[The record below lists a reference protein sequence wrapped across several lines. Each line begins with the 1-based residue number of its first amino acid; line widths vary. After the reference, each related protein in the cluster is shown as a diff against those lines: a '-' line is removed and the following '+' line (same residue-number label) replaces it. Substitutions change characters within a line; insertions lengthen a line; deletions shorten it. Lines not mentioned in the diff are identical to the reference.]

1 MGRNEE
7 SNKRIRD
14 ERRDQILNAALK
26 IFARKGAGVAKVSDI
41 ASAAGVSH
49 GLVYQYF
56 KSKEEIFET
65 LVENA
70 IELTRQATEML
81 SKIPVSPTNK
91 IRLYFEGFLQDLER
105 QRQEGDYPYYF
116 LIMIQATSFET
127 ISEKVNEIIY
137 SQPFPLSDFFYTA
150 ITEGQQKGEI
160 VQGDPNMLTATLLQL
175 SLGIALSSTPGN
187 SSMIS
192 PDVDTILKMLK
203 P

>member
-7 SNKRIRD
+7 LNKKIRD
-14 ERRDQILNAALK
+14 ERKEQILNAALK
-26 IFARKGAGVAKVSDI
+26 IFARKGVGSAKVSDI

-70 IELTRQATEML
+70 IELTGQATNMI
-81 SKIPVSPTNK
+81 SQIPVSPINK
-91 IRLYFEGFLQDLER
+91 IRAFFEGFMQELES
-105 QRQEGDYPYYF
+105 QRQKGEYPYYF

-127 ISEKVNEIIY
+127 ISERVNELLFTK
-137 SQPFPLSDFFYTA
+137 PFPLGVFFYNA
-150 ITEGQQKGEI
+150 IIEGQQSGEI
-160 VQGDPNMLTATLLQL
+160 IQDDPMMLTSTLLQL
-175 SLGIALSSTPGN
+175 SLGIALSSNPGN
-187 SSMIS
+187 SYMIM
-192 PDVDTILKMLK
+192 PDTETILKMLK

>member
-7 SNKRIRD
+7 SNRRIRD
-14 ERRDQILNAALK
+14 ERREQILNAALK
-26 IFARKGAGVAKVSDI
+26 VFARKGAGSAKVSDI

-56 KSKEEIFET
+56 KSKEVIFET

-70 IELTRQATEML
+70 IELTRQAVEMI
-81 SKIPVSPTNK
+81 SKIPASPINK
-91 IRLYFEGFLQDLER
+91 IKLFFEGFIQDLER

-127 ISEKVNEIIY
+127 ISERVNEIIY
-137 SQPFPLSDFFYTA
+137 SQPFPLGEFFYNA
-150 ITEGQQKGEI
+150 IIEGQQAGEV
-160 VQGDPNMLTATLLQL
+160 VQGDPNMLTSTLLQL
-175 SLGIALSSTPGN
+175 SLGIALSSTPGKQ
-187 SSMIS
+187 SMPS
-192 PDVDTILKMLK
+192 PDVNTILKMLK